1 MKIMPLNVIPTAPS
15 SKRGKSTN
23 VSTSNYK
30 ALKTD
35 KIK

>member
-15 SKRGKSTN
+15 SKRGKSKNVYTN
-23 VSTSNYK
+23 NSNS
-30 ALKTD
+30 LKTV